1 MPILLL
7 SALLASL
14 SLVVFGD
21 TCFVSPPSSSARFKS
36 TVMHRRSTLS
46 VSYKD
51 WPSLRC
57 TRGAHIELSSRHGLF
72 GRGSNTSGGGG
83 GASGGFSSAAAGG
96 SGGICGGSGGVRG
109 GSHGSG
115 RCSPGTTRD
124 RFERC
129 CSPGKTLAPGGSGQ
143 VIPDGSGRSWLRG
156 LT

>member
-1 MPILLL
+1 MSILLL
-7 SALLASL
+7 SALLASP
-14 SLVVFGD
+14 SLVVFGT
-21 TCFVSPPSSSARFKS
+21 TCFASPPSSSARFKS

-57 TRGAHIELSSRHGLF
+57 TRGAQIELSSRHGLF
-72 GRGSNTSGGGG
+72 GRGGNTSGGGGG
-83 GASGGFSSAAAGG
+83 GASGGFSSAAG
-96 SGGICGGSGGVRG
+96 GGSGGVRG

-143 VIPDGSGRSWLRG
+143 VIPDGSGRSWFRG